1 MNRSYS
7 KIRHIQESNQILEK
21 RLMSE
26 QARPTLRPAKTSLT
40 PDNQGYVEPSKALQ
54 PNTKMQSA
62 VGQVRKVVPNSK
74 YVKGTDTFL
83 DVVTFGLD
91 PHTLATIGQIAAA
104 VLIPPPGGLIVS
116 AAIGAADA
124 YKYAT
129 ENNPKMAGLTL
140 LLSALPGIGGLA
152 NKIPGI
158 KTLGAKGM
166 AALSDKIAKG
176 VTKLLPEEGA
186 IMNFINANPKLVQI
200 EYKKF
205 IDNAT
210 KKLSSNV
217 ADEVKTEISTA
228 GYNMGYDAVVGS

>member
-1 MNRSYS
+1 MGRSYS

-26 QARPTLRPAKTSLT
+26 QAKPTLTAPTASLT
-40 PDNQGYVEPSKALQ
+40 PTTQGARQTSTLQ
-54 PNTKMQSA
+54 PTTNVTSG
-62 VGQVRKVVPNSK
+62 VGGVRKAVPNSQ

-83 DVVTFGLD
+83 DVITFGLD
-91 PHTLATIGQIAAA
+91 PHTLATIGQVAAA
-104 VLIPPPGGLIVS
+104 VLIPPPGGLMVS

-129 ENNPKMAGLTL
+129 ENNPKVAGLTL

-152 NKIPGI
+152 NKIPGV
-158 KTLGAKGM
+158 KQLGAKGM

-186 IMNFINANPKLVQI
+186 VINYIKANPKLVQM
-200 EYKKF
+200 EYASF
-205 IDNAT
+205 IDNTAKKLASTGATQVRTNAT
-210 KKLSSNV
+210 K
-217 ADEVKTEISTA
+217 A
-228 GYNMGYDAVVGS
+228 GYNATVNSTSSGG

>member
-1 MNRSYS
+1 
-7 KIRHIQESNQILEK
+7 
-21 RLMSE
+21 
-26 QARPTLRPAKTSLT
+26 
-40 PDNQGYVEPSKALQ
+40 
-54 PNTKMQSA
+54 
-62 VGQVRKVVPNSK
+62 
-74 YVKGTDTFL
+74 
-83 DVVTFGLD
+83 
-91 PHTLATIGQIAAA
+91 
-104 VLIPPPGGLIVS
+104 
-116 AAIGAADA
+116 
-124 YKYAT
+124 
-129 ENNPKMAGLTL
+129 
-140 LLSALPGIGGLA
+140 
-152 NKIPGI
+152 
-158 KTLGAKGM
+158 LGAKGM